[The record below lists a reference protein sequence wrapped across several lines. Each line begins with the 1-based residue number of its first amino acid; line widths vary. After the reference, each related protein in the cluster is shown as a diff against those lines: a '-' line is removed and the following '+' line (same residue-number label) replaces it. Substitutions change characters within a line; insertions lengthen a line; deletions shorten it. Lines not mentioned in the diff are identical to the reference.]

1 MKSSKYA
8 ELLVA
13 TMAITVIGGMWAG
26 HVEAA
31 DIGNFSV
38 IAKIQ
43 DVSIDETRSIMYKE
57 TPKYKAYGHLVKA
70 NHLEMLSPRHD
81 EVDAPF
87 LVQAYLEMGGE
98 RHDMMALYKL
108 RNVGTNA
115 VVVECKLSDEGLYLI
130 IDEIYEI
137 EEWMK
142 QRASYY
148 NREEEPS
155 VETIPY
161 LDNETMLVFQQIN
174 ELNENV
180 RSGKISREEYDAQI
194 MPLRKKIEHLPV
206 EVMH

>member
-8 ELLVA
+8 ELFVA
-13 TMAITVIGGMWAG
+13 TMAITVIGGLWAG

-31 DIGNFSV
+31 DNGNFSV

-43 DVSIDETRSIMYKE
+43 DVSIDETNSIMYKE
-57 TPKYKAYGHLVKA
+57 TPKYMAYGYPVKA
-70 NHLEMLSPRHD
+70 NHLEIISSRHD
-81 EVDAPF
+81 EADAVF
-87 LVQAYLEMGGE
+87 LVQAYLEMGSE
-98 RHDMMALYKL
+98 RHYMMALDKL
-108 RNVGTNA
+108 KNAGTNA
-115 VVVECKLSDEGLYLI
+115 VVVECKLSKEGRYLI

-206 EVMH
+206 EVVH